1 MFAPREINSFDPA
14 LRGMTKSNRA
24 ADLLNNQPVFGFE
37 NNDIPNPVIN
47 SLSYTKTS
55 RLEDATT
62 DPMNTAVLNTNTSGL
77 RGVMPCKGAASGGV
91 VPMGMGGVLRRPA
104 QTDKDYMYPTPIP
117 GLRHMKKGLLEQ
129 PYYCPPRPLL
139 VPADNFNAGLQ
150 SRLGVPS

>member
-24 ADLLNNQPVFGFE
+24 ADLINNQPVFGFE

-104 QTDKDYMYPTPIP
+104 LTDKDYMYPTPIP

-139 VPADNFNAGLQ
+139 IPADNFNAGLQ